1 MINLHQKFNHYLNTD
16 KKIDIQDVNEK
27 IISYGWTDDGKD
39 IVGYYVLTENY
50 ELLYN
55 LKDEF
60 VCKHLRKGGRVVY
73 GTGLENQRGCKPS
86 VGSNPTPSVF
96 SELEKTAPDYGVGK

>member
-16 KKIDIQDVNEK
+16 KKLDTQDVNEK

-73 GTGLENQRGCKPS
+73 GTGLENQRGCKSS

>member
-39 IVGYYVLTENY
+39 IVGYYVLTV
-50 ELLYN
+50 ELRIL
-55 LKDEF
+55 
-60 VCKHLRKGGRVVY
+60 V
-73 GTGLENQRGCKPS
+73 
-86 VGSNPTPSVF
+86 
-96 SELEKTAPDYGVGK
+96 